1 MKKYFDKF
9 PAENNPNWAY
19 HFKNWQANFLDKCS
33 SNILMIQVC
42 EYFRKKIT
50 HFLSLIKTIALNK
63 NIYFLVANLEGTFQF
78 IPFTG
83 YRKLEKK
90 IKNINYLWIN
100 ESSFLNL
107 IKDNKRCIALL
118 ANESIPTIRFLANS
132 YFVSDKNFLS
142 LSGEMDTDIEV
153 YQIEQNGNIKWM
165 GYENGEYDTG
175 LINYENDEMETFN
188 PKENYE
194 YSIYGLS
201 LPIKS

>member
-1 MKKYFDKF
+1 M
-9 PAENNPNWAY
+9 
-19 HFKNWQANFLDKCS
+19 
-33 SNILMIQVC
+33 
-42 EYFRKKIT
+42 
-50 HFLSLIKTIALNK
+50 
-63 NIYFLVANLEGTFQF
+63 
-78 IPFTG
+78 
-83 YRKLEKK
+83 
-90 IKNINYLWIN
+90 WIN

-194 YSIYGLS
+194 HSIYSLS